1 LFGHW
6 RSLYGLGA
14 TYFNRDYSNYKE
26 SEEMKAR
33 LIKMAGGSALRT
45 SIVEGECKKIPIR
58 GESFILIATPLE
70 GGLFRIV
77 QTSFVVKIERPES
90 DEEEYVITTRSGS
103 KYCIEILE

>member
-1 LFGHW
+1 
-6 RSLYGLGA
+6 
-14 TYFNRDYSNYKE
+14 
-26 SEEMKAR
+26 
-33 LIKMAGGSALRT
+33 
-45 SIVEGECKKIPIR
+45 
-58 GESFILIATPLE
+58 LIATPLE